1 MATKQ
6 VNIDIIA
13 KDKTRQAMKS
23 ATTGVDKLKQSVFNL
38 RNALVGIG
46 AGVTLKS
53 FVDVGRQVESLQIR
67 LKFLFG
73 SVEEGAKA
81 FDVMSKFASKVP
93 FSLEQIQAGAGNLAV
108 VAKDAEE
115 LSRVLEITGNVA
127 SVTGLDFQTTA
138 EQIQRSLS
146 AGIASADIFRER
158 GVRDLLGFKAGAT
171 VTAEETA
178 EAFERVFG
186 KGGRFAGAT
195 DDLAQTLTGT
205 LSMLGDKLFN
215 FQKEVAEGFLVGLKK
230 EFGEL
235 DKFFQDNQEQID
247 KIAQSI
253 GVGLSNAVI
262 GFGEAVQF
270 VADNFKILKA
280 FVAGFIAFKLT
291 EVVIKLASAFRK
303 VFITLTGITA
313 LSGAKG
319 LTLIAGAIGAMTT
332 ASMLL
337 PDPLEKA
344 EEALKKLTRKELERD
359 IYKTLF
365 AIQQL
370 EVENAK
376 LNKTLQMEGI
386 RPDFGKNVRETFQ
399 RNTEIMSKNLDVAK
413 EIPPIYDGIINK
425 FSANEQKITELNEK
439 YLLLVKTQDAL
450 KESSKET
457 FEAFGQAPFAMG
469 GKITESYKK
478 QTDAVKETKKA
489 TLSLAEAEKLRLS
502 ALEAVE
508 MALGRHESQI
518 GLFANF
524 ANGFKEVAESQKE
537 MFKQMQDI
545 GASTFDKL
553 KTSLTD
559 FVMTGKLSF
568 ADLGT
573 FVVRSMVDMLIGEAI
588 KNAMKGSL
596 AMFKA
601 DSIKKAFISLYEGAM
616 KTFASIPFPF
626 NIGAVGGAIAF
637 GTGLINKIRGF
648 EKGGR
653 PPVGQP
659 SIVGEKGAELF
670 VPDQAGTV
678 VPNDKLGMGKQV
690 TVNFNIN
697 TVDAR
702 GFNELLVNSRG
713 VIVNLINSA
722 MNEKGKMAVV

>member
-1 MATKQ
+1 M
-6 VNIDIIA
+6 
-13 KDKTRQAMKS
+13 
-23 ATTGVDKLKQSVFNL
+23 
-38 RNALVGIG
+38 
-46 AGVTLKS
+46 
-53 FVDVGRQVESLQIR
+53 
-67 LKFLFG
+67 
-73 SVEEGAKA
+73 
-81 FDVMSKFASKVP
+81 
-93 FSLEQIQAGAGNLAV
+93 
-108 VAKDAEE
+108 
-115 LSRVLEITGNVA
+115 
-127 SVTGLDFQTTA
+127 
-138 EQIQRSLS
+138 
-146 AGIASADIFRER
+146 
-158 GVRDLLGFKAGAT
+158 
-171 VTAEETA
+171 
-178 EAFERVFG
+178 
-186 KGGRFAGAT
+186 
-195 DDLAQTLTGT
+195 
-205 LSMLGDKLFN
+205 
-215 FQKEVAEGFLVGLKK
+215 
-230 EFGEL
+230 
-235 DKFFQDNQEQID
+235 
-247 KIAQSI
+247 
-253 GVGLSNAVI
+253 
-262 GFGEAVQF
+262 
-270 VADNFKILKA
+270 
-280 FVAGFIAFKLT
+280 
-291 EVVIKLASAFRK
+291 
-303 VFITLTGITA
+303 TGITA

>member
-1 MATKQ
+1 MATKK

-23 ATTGVDKLKQSVFNL
+23 ASTGLDNLKKSVFSL
-38 RNALVGIG
+38 QTALIGIG
-46 AGVTLKS
+46 GSLVAKS
-53 FVDVGRQVESLQIR
+53 FLDTARETERLQVR
-67 LKFLFG
+67 FKFLFDD
-73 SVEEGAKA
+73 VREGEKA
-81 FDVMSKFASKVP
+81 FRGLTEFASKVP
-93 FSLEQIQAGAGNLAV
+93 FSLEEIQRGAGNLAV
-108 VAKDAEE
+108 VSQSAEE
-115 LSRVLEITGNVA
+115 MNRLLAITGDLAVA
-127 SVTGLDFQTTA
+127 SGLDFQTTA
-138 EQIQRSLS
+138 EQIQRTFSS
-146 AGIASADIFRER
+146 GINSADLFRER
-158 GVRDLLGFKAGAT
+158 GVREMLGFEAGVAISAEKSKQHIIDIFQEGSKSFVGGSQVMADTFDGVISMIGDKVRLFKQDVMDAGPFEALKGSAQLLDQALVKNFGSIEKSAEMVGDAIVGTTVKTILFASEVIDTFQPVFKFLGDSVANLVNFVRGLPPPIDSLGVIGFLMLGKKGKLAVGIIASQIDRIRGMLASLIDVEIKMQETMKAIIPDFIEGDSIDKSL
-171 VTAEETA
+171 VQLKKRAEELRKP
-178 EAFERVFG
+178 F
-186 KGGRFAGAT
+186 K
-195 DDLAQTLTGT
+195 D
-205 LSMLGDKLFN
+205 
-215 FQKEVAEGFLVGLKK
+215 VAD
-230 EFGEL
+230 EL
-235 DKFFQDNQEQID
+235 DETGEKAKLVFP
-247 KIAQSI
+247 SI
-253 GVGLSNAVI
+253 GVEIDRARVREE
-262 GFGEAVQF
+262 GFTGAFLDQLEVL
-270 VADNFKILKA
+270 DKILK
-280 FVAGFIAFKLT
+280 KN
-291 EVVIKLASAFRK
+291 
-303 VFITLTGITA
+303 
-313 LSGAKG
+313 
-319 LTLIAGAIGAMTT
+319 
-332 ASMLL
+332 
-337 PDPLEKA
+337 
-344 EEALKKLTRKELERD
+344 KERNLG
-359 IYKTLF
+359 
-365 AIQQL
+365 
-370 EVENAK
+370 
-376 LNKTLQMEGI
+376 MS
-386 RPDFGKNVRETFQ
+386 PFG
-399 RNTEIMSKNLDVAK
+399 
-413 EIPPIYDGIINK
+413 
-425 FSANEQKITELNEK
+425 
-439 YLLLVKTQDAL
+439 
-450 KESSKET
+450 
-457 FEAFGQAPFAMG
+457 MG
-469 GKITESYKK
+469 GKIEQSHKK
-478 QTDAVKETKKA
+478 QTDAVKETTKA
-489 TLSLAEAEKLRLS
+489 TLSLAEAEKSRLS

-568 ADLGT
+568 QDLGT

-626 NIGAVGGAIAF
+626 NVGAVGGAIAF

-678 VPNDKLGMGKQV
+678 VPNDKLGMNQNV